1 MKIDVDELGPVQ
13 RKIRVELP
21 PEAVADEFSRAY
33 KTLGRRVRVRGFR
46 TGKIPRNVLQGIYG
60 EEIKGQVRSH
70 LVEESLGAVIRDRSL
85 QVVSRPEI
93 EANDLEE
100 GHSFS
105 FSAVVEVKP
114 DIRIRDYL
122 GVEVER
128 VRVSV
133 TDDQVGQALRRLQES
148 HARLELVE
156 GREVVQRGDFVTIDF
171 EGTIGGRPFPGG
183 EGENYLVEVGGGQSL
198 PQFEDALVGLRRG
211 ESRAIRVLYPE
222 DYPNRDIAGKSVN
235 FSVLVRE
242 IKQKVLPPLDDDFAK
257 DHGEC
262 GSLDELKVAIHAR
275 LEAEW
280 KQLRDEELK
289 EQILNRLIEAH
300 SLTPPPSMVDRQ
312 TRYLMERYQNR
323 APAQSPS
330 AAEQRVSTEET
341 RRTLEARAT
350 RQVQATLL
358 VEKVAQLE
366 KIEITDQEVQERV
379 DHLARAAGDRAKTVR
394 EIYSRPDSRDDLR
407 AQLLFDRTVSF
418 LLEHAKVKEVD
429 SAIRKVAPLG
439 EKS

>member
-1 MKIDVDELGPVQ
+1 MKIDVDEVGPVQ

-33 KTLGRRVRVRGFR
+33 KTLGQRVRVRGFR

-85 QVVSRPEI
+85 QIVSRPEI

-105 FSAVVEVKP
+105 FSALVEVKP
-114 DIRIRDYL
+114 DIPVKNYL
-122 GVEVER
+122 GIEVER
-128 VRVSV
+128 VRVLV
-133 TDDQVGQALRRLQES
+133 TDDQVAQALRRLQES

-156 GREVVQRGDFVTIDF
+156 GREIVQRGDFVTVDF
-171 EGTIGGRPFPGG
+171 EGTIGGRPFPGAK
-183 EGENYLVEVGGGQSL
+183 GENYLVEVGGGQSL

-211 ESRAIRVLYPE
+211 EPRPVQVLYPE
-222 DYPNRDIAGKSVN
+222 DYPTRDIAGKSVN

-262 GSLDELKVAIHAR
+262 GSLDELKAAIHER
-275 LEAEW
+275 LEAEL
-280 KQLRDEELK
+280 KQLQNEELK

-300 SLTPPPSMVDRQ
+300 SLMPPPSMVDRQ

-323 APAQSPS
+323 APAQSP
-330 AAEQRVSTEET
+330 AAADERVTTEAT

-358 VEKVAQLE
+358 VEKIAQLE
-366 KIEITDQEVQERV
+366 KIEITDPEVQERV

-394 EIYSRPDSRDDLR
+394 EIYSRPGSRDDLR
-407 AQLLFDRTVSF
+407 AQLLFDRTVGF
-418 LLEHAKVKEVD
+418 LLEQAKVKEVE
-429 SAIRKVAPLG
+429 AAMRKVAQVD

>member
-33 KTLGRRVRVRGFR
+33 KTLGQRVRVRGFR

-85 QVVSRPEI
+85 QIVSRPEI

-105 FSAVVEVKP
+105 FSALVEVKP
-114 DIRIRDYL
+114 DIRIEDYL
-122 GVEVER
+122 AVEVER

-133 TDDQVGQALRRLQES
+133 TDDQVAQALRRLQES

-156 GREVVQRGDFVTIDF
+156 GREGVQRGDFVTVDF
-171 EGTIGGRPFPGG
+171 EGSIGGKSFPGG
-183 EGENYLVEVGGGQSL
+183 KGENYLVEVGGGQSL

-211 ESRAIRVLYPE
+211 EPRAIQVLYPQ
-222 DYPNRDIAGKSVN
+222 DYPNRDIAGKAVN

-262 GSLDELKVAIHAR
+262 ASLDELKAAIRTR
-275 LEAEW
+275 LEAELR
-280 KQLRDEELK
+280 QLQDEELK

-312 TRYLMERYQNR
+312 ARYLMERYQNR
-323 APAQSPS
+323 APASPS
-330 AAEQRVSTEET
+330 DAEQRVATEET

-358 VEKVAQLE
+358 VEKIAQLE

-407 AQLLFDRTVSF
+407 AQLLFDRTVRF

-429 SAIRKVAPLG
+429 STIRKVAQWD